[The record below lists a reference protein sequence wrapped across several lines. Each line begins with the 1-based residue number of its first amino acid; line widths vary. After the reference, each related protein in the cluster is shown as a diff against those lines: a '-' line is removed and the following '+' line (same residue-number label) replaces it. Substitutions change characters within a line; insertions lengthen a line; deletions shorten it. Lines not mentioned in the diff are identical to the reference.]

1 MFHLFIQHII
11 NTIGSVDNLI
21 EKYYDILKKYEEFE
35 EKIFAYEMNDDNFYM
50 LDNFINFEKGKK
62 PKQLTETGKQYLT
75 IDVLE
80 GNESLFTDNNNVITA
95 NKNNILMVMDGASSG
110 KVYIG
115 FEGVVGS
122 TLSLIHCE
130 NIDSYFLYIFLKNNY
145 NNIKDRN
152 IGSAIP
158 HANKDFILSLKI
170 PYTKISNEIYIY
182 LLKYK
187 IDISKKS
194 NI

>member
-1 MFHLFIQHII
+1 MFENNF
-11 NTIGSVDNLI
+11 NLLSQYV
-21 EKYYDILKKYEEFE
+21 K
-35 EKIFAYEMNDDNFYM
+35 
-50 LDNFINFEKGKK
+50 FEKGKK
-62 PKQLTETGKQYLT
+62 PKVLNESGKLYLT

-80 GNESLFTDNNNVITA
+80 GNDTLFTSDKKVVLT
-95 NKNNILMVMDGASSG
+95 NKNDVLMVMDGASSG

-115 FEGVVGS
+115 YEGVVGS

-130 NIDSYFLYIFLKNNY
+130 GINSYFLYIFLKNNY

-170 PYTKISNEIYIY
+170 PYTKISNKIYIT

-187 IDISKKS
+187 IDIFKKIKYLK
-194 NI
+194 NLKKKYLNKFFK